1 MNLEEAT
8 DRFESCRK
16 GRFSPEDKQLIVVI
30 AEELGLVNFEIKQ
43 RPDVKTKSGDP
54 YSVYI
59 YDENDVVHIHPTMVV
74 CRREFSGQVS
84 KKMSK
89 YKTYPHF
96 VQLSQWITN
105 GKSDDAI
112 CPECFLVIP
121 LVGICG
127 SCGLNIEDFEA

>member
-8 DRFESCRK
+8 ERFESDRK
-16 GRFSPEDKQLIVVI
+16 GRFSPNDKQLIVAI
-30 AEELGLVNFEIKQ
+30 AEELGLVNFAIKQ
-43 RPDVKTKSGDP
+43 RHDVKTKSGDP

-59 YDENDVVHIHPTMVV
+59 YDENDVVHFHPTMVV
-74 CRREFSGQVS
+74 CRREFSGRDPQ
-84 KKMSK
+84 KKSK

-96 VQLSQWITN
+96 VQLSQWITD
-105 GKSDDAI
+105 GTTDDVI

-127 SCGLNIEDFEA
+127 SCGLNIEDSGS